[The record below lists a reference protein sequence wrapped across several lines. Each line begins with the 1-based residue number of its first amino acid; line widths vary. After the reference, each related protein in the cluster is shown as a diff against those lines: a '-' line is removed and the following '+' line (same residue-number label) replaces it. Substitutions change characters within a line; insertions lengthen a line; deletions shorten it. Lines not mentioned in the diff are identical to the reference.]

1 MATLTLLEGKALAAK
16 AKVAKTK
23 KDQTNDLCSTT
34 GKDSTT
40 CKKLATTL
48 AAQKN
53 EVKTA
58 DSDVTAQKQL
68 MMTHIAEMLAA
79 EA

>member
-16 AKVAKTK
+16 AKAAKTK
-23 KDQTNDLCSTT
+23 TDQTTKLCSTT
-34 GKDSTT
+34 GKDSAA

-48 AAQKN
+48 AAQEN
-53 EVKTA
+53 EVTTA
-58 DSDVTAQKQL
+58 DSDVTAQKKL

-79 EA
+79 